1 MNKKRATQIENIALN
16 LLSESNQQ
24 KIPVDVE
31 RIAKDRGL
39 QVQLLDFGDDVS
51 GVFLSDGT
59 KASIGVNQNN
69 SVNRQRFTIAHE
81 LGHYILGHQRQSV
94 FIDSPSKYYTI
105 LFRDNNSST
114 GEFIQE
120 REANAFAAA
129 LLMPKSL
136 LINEIQA
143 IYEQKA
149 QIDED
154 FDLIKGLCKKFHVSK
169 QAMTLRLTNLDL
181 LW

>member
-1 MNKKRATQIENIALN
+1 MNKKRATQIENIALS
-16 LLSESNQQ
+16 LLSESNQYLV
-24 KIPVDVE
+24 PVDVKKIVKE
-31 RIAKDRGL
+31 KGL
-39 QVQLLDFGDDVS
+39 SIQLLDFGDDVS
-51 GVFLSDGT
+51 GVFLSDGV

-69 SVNRQRFTIAHE
+69 TPNRQRFTIAHE

-94 FIDSPSKYYTI
+94 FIDSPAKYYTI
-105 LFRDNNSST
+105 LFRDNDSST

-129 LLMPKSL
+129 LLMPKQL
-136 LINEIQA
+136 LIDEIHR
-143 IYEQKA
+143 IYKEKDKF
-149 QIDED
+149 DED
-154 FDLIKGLCKKFHVSK
+154 FDLIRNLCKKFQVSR